1 MRKLLIAAL
10 LLLALPLAAAP
21 APAPT
26 PEATYICTCE
36 VVDPCEPFIF
46 IMLGRVCEVGQ
57 GCQCSIQTNR
67 KGCMTSY
74 DIQCTGNS
82 ES

>member
-1 MRKLLIAAL
+1 MRKLLIVSL
-10 LLLALPLAAAP
+10 LLLALPLAA

-36 VVDPCEPFIF
+36 VVDPCDPFTF

-57 GCQCSIQTNR
+57 GCQCSIQTGRN
-67 KGCMTSY
+67 GCMTSFS
-74 DIQCTGNS
+74 IQCTGSS

>member
-1 MRKLLIAAL
+1 MLIAAL
-10 LLLALPLAAAP
+10 LLIALPLAAAP
-21 APAPT
+21 APA

-46 IMLGRVCEVGQ
+46 IMLGAQCEVGQ

-74 DIQCTGNS
+74 SIQCTGSS